1 MMNNFVFMTNEIEI
15 NRRPIIEKAIVS
27 ENMTTVEKFQN
38 STLRP
43 IIKMKHELLIAYFE
57 HYLTIKTL
65 DFKYFTELKK
75 VEFIESAF
83 SKDSQIRNEIKGMI
97 IGHFTLEE
105 FAIYKIFTKE
115 LNKRMITMVKER
127 ILSTLTS

>member
-1 MMNNFVFMTNEIEI
+1 MTNFVFMTNEKEI
-15 NRRPIIEKAIVS
+15 NRRPNIEKAIVS
-27 ENMTTVEKFQN
+27 ENMTIVEKFQN

-57 HYLTIKTL
+57 FYSTIKIL
-65 DFKYFTELKK
+65 DFKNFTELKK
-75 VEFIESAF
+75 VAFIESAF
-83 SKDSQIRNEIKGMI
+83 SKDSQFKNEVKGMI

-105 FAIYKIFTKE
+105 FAIYKNFTKE
-115 LNKRMITMVKER
+115 LNKRMITMIKER

>member
-1 MMNNFVFMTNEIEI
+1 MTNFVFMTNEKEI
-15 NRRPIIEKAIVS
+15 NRRPIIENAIVS
-27 ENMTTVEKFQN
+27 ENMTTAEKFQN

-57 HYLTIKTL
+57 YYSTIKIL
-65 DFKYFTELKK
+65 DFKDFTEFKK

-83 SKDSQIRNEIKGMI
+83 SKDSQFKNEVKGMI

-105 FAIYKIFTKE
+105 FAIYKNFNKE
-115 LNKRMITMVKER
+115 LNKRIITMVKER
-127 ILSTLTS
+127 ILSTLIR

>member
-1 MMNNFVFMTNEIEI
+1 MTNEKEI
-15 NRRPIIEKAIVS
+15 SKRPIIEKAIVS
-27 ENMTTVEKFQN
+27 ENMTTAEKFQN

-57 HYLTIKTL
+57 YYSTIKTL
-65 DFKYFTELKK
+65 DFNDFTELKK

-83 SKDSQIRNEIKGMI
+83 SKDGQFRNEVKGMI

-105 FAIYKIFTKE
+105 FTIYRNFTKE
-115 LNKRMITMVKER
+115 LNKRMITMIKER
-127 ILSTLTS
+127 ILSTLIR

>member
-1 MMNNFVFMTNEIEI
+1 MTNEIEI